1 MKKTVIC
8 DISMKENIDK
18 VLYTSDDRSLPVSDR
33 KVSYPIT
40 AFLEKTMKKED
51 DLNVILLVKQD
62 KFGNYK
68 KNMEI
73 FKEELD
79 TVNNDIGASIEY
91 DVINTAFDETKAVH
105 EQLMGQIV
113 ERIPDNEH
121 VLVDITYGPKD
132 LPIVIFA
139 ALSFAEK
146 HLGCTIDNI
155 IYGKAN
161 FENGRAV
168 DTKICDMVPLYYLQS
183 LSNTIH
189 SSVPGKAREAL
200 RSLLSM

>member
-121 VLVDITYGPKD
+121 VLVDITYGPKN
-132 LPIVIFA
+132 LPIVIFD